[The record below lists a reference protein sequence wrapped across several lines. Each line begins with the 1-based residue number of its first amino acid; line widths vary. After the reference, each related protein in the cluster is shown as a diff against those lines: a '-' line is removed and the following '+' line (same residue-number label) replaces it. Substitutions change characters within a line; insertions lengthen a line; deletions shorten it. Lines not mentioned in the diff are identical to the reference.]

1 MALIAVT
8 TANRVEVVESI
19 HQLTLVAAEAILAGA
34 IVRIDTSSGK
44 FTNGNGSSSGEAR
57 IYGVATHTAAAGEAL
72 TAIRKGVMAGFT
84 LSSQNYD
91 AAIYASDTDGR
102 LGDAAGTVSLVVGRV
117 IPGTAN
123 LVGANPDK
131 LLLVDL

>member
-8 TANRVEVVESI
+8 TANRIEVVEAIS
-19 HQLTLVAAEAILAGA
+19 QLTAVADEAILAGA
-34 IVRIDTSSGK
+34 IVRLATSTGK

-57 IYGVATHTAAAGEAL
+57 IYGVATKTVAAGEPL
-72 TAIRKGVMAGFT
+72 TAVRKGILGGFT
-84 LSSQNYD
+84 FSQNYD

-102 LGDAAGTVSLVVGRV
+102 LGDAAGTVSVVVGRV
-117 IPGTAN
+117 VPGNAQ
-123 LVGANPDK
+123 LLGSSPDK